1 MIVYLKDEIPDAELA
16 VLMDKVRQYFGEP
29 TYVDRKQA
37 WQELS
42 DQIGDPDLLSGVEDN
57 PLPASIRVRLKPE
70 LLGFAAMEQAAQQVL
85 EFPEVEDVR
94 YGAEYVRRL
103 DRFSGGVRLATWAVG
118 AVVALAMALV
128 LFNTLRL
135 TVMARRH
142 QVEVMLR
149 LGASDR
155 FIATPYVY
163 EAMMHMT
170 LAAVVSLLLVF
181 ALQAGGRLPPRRGHV
196 PAVDDVAGVHRW
208 CARRG
213 LGGLRRGALE
223 DPEEHRLVRPSRPA
237 RARPS
242 RRPRPRRAGRGVA
255 AGAARRAVGAGQS
268 RGREAPELEML
279 RRQAQEKRAQAG
291 ALKGQET
298 RALGELK
305 RTEKELS
312 GTRRRLRSLRFR
324 SERLDQ
330 QLELTRANLQRSA
343 ATLQQQRARLAKR
356 LRRMY
361 MEGPARELEFLI
373 STRSF
378 AGLMMRWDFL
388 QMLAEQDRLLWRAC
402 APRRSASRRTSC
414 G

>member
-1 MIVYLKDEIPDAELA
+1 MHPYFWREAWRSFRAHRGLAMTSMLSLIASLTLCGLFVLLDHNARQALRAIGDRREMIVYLKDEIPDAELA

-103 DRFSGGVRLATWAVG
+103 DRFSAGVRVATWAVG

-181 ALQAGGRLPPRRGHV
+181 ALQQVVAYRL
-196 PAVDDVAGVHRW
+196 DGVTFLPW
-208 CARRG
+208 TTSLAFIG
-213 LGGLRRGALE
+213 GAL
-223 DPEEHRLVRPSRPA
+223 V
-237 RARPS
+237 
-242 RRPRPRRAGRGVA
+242 VA
-255 AGAARRAVGAGQS
+255 WVAS
-268 RGREAPELEML
+268 
-279 RRQAQEKRAQAG
+279 AG
-291 ALKGQET
+291 ALS
-298 RALGELK
+298 RI
-305 RTEKELS
+305 
-312 GTRRRLRSLRFR
+312 LRNIGS
-324 SERLDQ
+324 
-330 QLELTRANLQRSA
+330 
-343 ATLQQQRARLAKR
+343 
-356 LRRMY
+356 
-361 MEGPARELEFLI
+361 
-373 STRSF
+373 
-378 AGLMMRWDFL
+378 
-388 QMLAEQDRLLWRAC
+388 
-402 APRRSASRRTSC
+402 
-414 G
+414 

>member
-1 MIVYLKDEIPDAELA
+1 
-16 VLMDKVRQYFGEP
+16 MDKVRQYFGEP

-103 DRFSGGVRLATWAVG
+103 DRFSAGVRVATWAVG

-170 LAAVVSLLLVF
+170 MAAVVSLLLVF
-181 ALQAGGRLPPRRGHV
+181 ALQQVVAYRL
-196 PAVDDVAGVHRW
+196 DGVTFLPW
-208 CARRG
+208 TTSLAFIG
-213 LGGLRRGALE
+213 GAL
-223 DPEEHRLVRPSRPA
+223 V
-237 RARPS
+237 
-242 RRPRPRRAGRGVA
+242 VA
-255 AGAARRAVGAGQS
+255 WVA
-268 RGREAPELEML
+268 
-279 RRQAQEKRAQAG
+279 
-291 ALKGQET
+291 
-298 RALGELK
+298 
-305 RTEKELS
+305 
-312 GTRRRLRSLRFR
+312 
-324 SERLDQ
+324 
-330 QLELTRANLQRSA
+330 SA
-343 ATLQQQRARLAKR
+343 AALSRI
-356 LRRMY
+356 LRNI
-361 MEGPARELEFLI
+361 G
-373 STRSF
+373 S
-378 AGLMMRWDFL
+378 
-388 QMLAEQDRLLWRAC
+388 
-402 APRRSASRRTSC
+402 
-414 G
+414 

>member
-1 MIVYLKDEIPDAELA
+1 MHPYFWREAWRSFRAHRGLAMTSMLSLIASLTLCGLFVLLDHNARQALRAIGDRREMIVYLKDEIPDAELA

-103 DRFSGGVRLATWAVG
+103 DRFSAGVRVATWAVG

-170 LAAVVSLLLVF
+170 MAAVVSLLLVF
-181 ALQAGGRLPPRRGHV
+181 ALQQVVAYRL
-196 PAVDDVAGVHRW
+196 DGVTFLPW
-208 CARRG
+208 TTSLAFIG
-213 LGGLRRGALE
+213 GAL
-223 DPEEHRLVRPSRPA
+223 V
-237 RARPS
+237 
-242 RRPRPRRAGRGVA
+242 VA
-255 AGAARRAVGAGQS
+255 WVAS
-268 RGREAPELEML
+268 
-279 RRQAQEKRAQAG
+279 AG
-291 ALKGQET
+291 ALS
-298 RALGELK
+298 RI
-305 RTEKELS
+305 
-312 GTRRRLRSLRFR
+312 LRNIGS
-324 SERLDQ
+324 
-330 QLELTRANLQRSA
+330 
-343 ATLQQQRARLAKR
+343 
-356 LRRMY
+356 
-361 MEGPARELEFLI
+361 
-373 STRSF
+373 
-378 AGLMMRWDFL
+378 
-388 QMLAEQDRLLWRAC
+388 
-402 APRRSASRRTSC
+402 
-414 G
+414 